1 MVAEATEWISE
12 EVAVSPSLLPLQRS
26 CPKWQKG
33 VAVGPVVGGR
43 KGEIPSTTVSLTSI
57 TSLEINLSF
66 LTQPLKISCGICSA
80 GSLLLEYMSLRT
92 SYWVLETTYR
102 GMVHSG
108 LWDICLESKCNLYQF
123 NLLALHIH
131 VTRAF
136 LLMGLFCG
144 FMGLLFSCIS
154 FERNKLY
161 DVSVIKVAAIF
172 SFSAGFLVLVAM
184 SLFTAILR
192 KSPGYAQNLVI
203 FGSSFSLGWA
213 SILMYII
220 TGILLLLTEKTIISL
235 A

>member
-80 GSLLLEYMSLRT
+80 GSLLLEYMSLST

-136 LLMGLFCG
+136 LLMALFCG
-144 FMGLLFSCIS
+144 FIGLLFSCIS

-192 KSPGYAQNLVI
+192 KSPGYAQNLVT

>member
-1 MVAEATEWISE
+1 
-12 EVAVSPSLLPLQRS
+12 
-26 CPKWQKG
+26 
-33 VAVGPVVGGR
+33 
-43 KGEIPSTTVSLTSI
+43 
-57 TSLEINLSF
+57 
-66 LTQPLKISCGICSA
+66 
-80 GSLLLEYMSLRT
+80 MSLST
-92 SYWVLETTYR
+92 SYWVLETTHR
-102 GMVHSG
+102 GMVHGG

-136 LLMGLFCG
+136 LLMALFCG

-184 SLFTAILR
+184 SLFTTILR
-192 KSPGYAQNLVI
+192 KSPGYAQRLVI
-203 FGSSFSLGWA
+203 FGSSFSLGWV

-220 TGILLLLTEKTIISL
+220 TGETISTISVYSQTNFRFLMQPLWFSSLIFCTASLMLMLIALFTPYWVIESTPHGLLHGGLWSICLDPNCDFYPINLGALLMKTHRILFQ
-235 A
+235 